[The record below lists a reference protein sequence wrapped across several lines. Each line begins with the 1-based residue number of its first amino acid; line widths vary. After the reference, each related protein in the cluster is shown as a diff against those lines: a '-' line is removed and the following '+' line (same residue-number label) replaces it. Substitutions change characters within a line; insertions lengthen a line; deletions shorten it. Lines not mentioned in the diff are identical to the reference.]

1 MLCFAGVLS
10 PGDWFMVM
18 IKRCEKEVQGSWTEK
33 QQQAKEWLN
42 YFVPHYCNRCQPHD
56 GCPAK
61 HTAVIQQ
68 STRRLRS
75 GEVGKRWLDEAHP
88 EDKTKIVALTSLVE
102 KMQVDVHLYVHGYHT
117 CCVERANSERTAY
130 TSKRV
135 ELYRNWRGKCKLVQ
149 LLHNH
154 GATATA
160 GWIRDRLGWQ
170 VTEEVREQWRR
181 IDRDK
186 AKHRQIKSDPSYN
199 RRKRQLEDERK
210 ARSADATAAAKEKK
224 RQRANQKSVHRYH
237 AKKQLLYEAEER
249 KKDGVA
255 APAVMEE
262 GKSAAA
268 TEVVKRKRGRPKK
281 SQAVSK
287 EGVEKENA
295 ESGNERAAPST
306 HHEAPTAKRMK
317 VDATTAVTTGSDR
330 PVLEALASN
339 VIVTVGV
346 GQLVVHPA
354 MRML

>member
-10 PGDWFMVM
+10 LGDWFMVM
-18 IKRCEKEVQGSWTEK
+18 IKRCEKEVQGSWTDK
-33 QQQAKEWLN
+33 QKQAKDWLN

-61 HTAVIQQ
+61 HTPVAQRP
-68 STRRLRS
+68 TRRLRS
-75 GEVGKRWLDEAHP
+75 GEVGKRFLDETHP
-88 EDKTKIVALTSLVE
+88 EDKPKIVALSSLVE
-102 KMQVDVHLYVHGYHT
+102 RMQVDVHLYVHGYHT

-170 VTEEVREQWRR
+170 VTEEVREQWRK

-199 RRKRQLEDERK
+199 RRKRQLEEERTT
-210 ARSADATAAAKEKK
+210 RSAETTAATKEKK
-224 RQRANQKSVHRYH
+224 RERANQKAVHRYH

-249 KKDGVA
+249 KREGVGPVMGEEKVA
-255 APAVMEE
+255 AA
-262 GKSAAA
+262 G
-268 TEVVKRKRGRPKK
+268 EVVKRKRGRPKK
-281 SQAVSK
+281 SQMVDK
-287 EGVEKENA
+287 EGAEKEN
-295 ESGNERAAPST
+295 SQSVT
-306 HHEAPTAKRMK
+306 HSEEVQGPAKRMK
-317 VDATTAVTTGSDR
+317 MDTATTTTAATSSER
-330 PVLEALASN
+330 PALEALVSN
-339 VIVTVGV
+339 RTVGMR
-346 GQLVVHPA
+346 QLVLHPA
-354 MRML
+354 MQLEIH